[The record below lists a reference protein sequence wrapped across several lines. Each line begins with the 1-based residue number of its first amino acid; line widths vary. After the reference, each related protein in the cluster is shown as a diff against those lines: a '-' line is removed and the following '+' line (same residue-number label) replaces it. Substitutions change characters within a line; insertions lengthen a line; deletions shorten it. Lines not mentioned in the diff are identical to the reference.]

1 MLRLCSMCVLLAVAV
16 LTVASPS
23 GAQPYEPGPKS
34 APEGPWRRQIH
45 WIPSLADTPPGWVLV
60 TQLCRPAAEKF
71 PGDRPAPLMVLNHG
85 SPADAGRRPTMKPYA
100 CDSEPATWFLAR
112 GYVVAMPMRRGYG
125 ETSGPWLEAYGRCS
139 DPDFRRGGLP
149 AAEDIESA
157 VRYLEQ
163 LPYVQPGRTVIV
175 GQSAGGWGS
184 LAYSSRNP
192 QGVVAIVNFAGGRG
206 GWAGNRP
213 HSNCTPDRLVAAAG
227 TYGET
232 ARLPTLWIYTE
243 NDSFFAPE
251 ISRAMHA
258 RYTAAG
264 GSAEFHLLPPW
275 GRDGHGLLS
284 GEGSAQIWGPLV
296 ERFLA
301 GMAKH

>member
-1 MLRLCSMCVLLAVAV
+1 MLRLRILLALLVVAGPA
-16 LTVASPS
+16 L
-23 GAQPYEPGPKS
+23 AQPYEPGPKGT
-34 APEGPWRRQIH
+34 PEGPWRRQIH
-45 WIPSLADTPPGWVLV
+45 WIPSLADKPPGWVLV
-60 TQLCRPAAEKF
+60 TQVCRPAADRF
-71 PGDRPAPLMVLNHG
+71 PDSRPAPLMVLNHG

-100 CDSEPATWFLAR
+100 CDSEPAAWFLER

-125 ETSGPWLEAYGRCS
+125 ETSGPWLEEYGRCS
-139 DPDFRRGGLP
+139 DPDFHRGGLP
-149 AAEDIESA
+149 AAEDMESA
-157 VRYLEQ
+157 VRYLEK

-192 QGVVAIVNFAGGRG
+192 AGVVAIVNFAGGRG
-206 GWAGNRP
+206 GWAAGRANT
-213 HSNCTPDRLVAAAG
+213 NCVPERLIAG
-227 TYGET
+227 AGKYGET

-258 RYTAAG
+258 HYTAAG
-264 GSAEFHLLPPW
+264 GKAEFQLLPPW
-275 GRDGHGLLS
+275 GKDGHSFMS
-284 GEGSAQIWGPLV
+284 GQNSAKLWGPLV

-301 GMAKH
+301 GAARN

>member
-1 MLRLCSMCVLLAVAV
+1 MIRLCMLLAMLVVAGPA
-16 LTVASPS
+16 L
-23 GAQPYEPGPKS
+23 AQAHDPGPKG

-45 WIPSLADTPPGWVLV
+45 WVPSLAEKPPGWVLV
-60 TQLCRPAAEKF
+60 TQVCRPAADKF
-71 PGDRPAPLMVLNHG
+71 PDSAPAPLMLLNHG
-85 SPADAGRRPTMKPYA
+85 SPANSSQRPAMKPYA
-100 CDSEPATWFLAR
+100 CDSEAAAWFLAR

-125 ETSGPWLEAYGRCS
+125 ETSGPWLEDYGRCS
-139 DPDFRRGGLP
+139 DPDFYRGGLP
-149 AAEDIESA
+149 AAEDMESA
-157 VRYLEQ
+157 VRYLEK

-192 QGVVAIVNFAGGRG
+192 PGVAAIVNFAGGRG
-206 GWAGNRP
+206 GWAGQRP
-213 HSNCTPDRLVAAAG
+213 NTNCVPERLIAG
-227 TYGET
+227 AGKYGET

-264 GSAEFHLLPPW
+264 GKADFHLLPPW
-275 GRDGHGLLS
+275 GNDGHSFMS
-284 GEGSAQIWGPLV
+284 GNNSARIWGPLV
-296 ERFLA
+296 ERFL
-301 GMAKH
+301 GSLPK